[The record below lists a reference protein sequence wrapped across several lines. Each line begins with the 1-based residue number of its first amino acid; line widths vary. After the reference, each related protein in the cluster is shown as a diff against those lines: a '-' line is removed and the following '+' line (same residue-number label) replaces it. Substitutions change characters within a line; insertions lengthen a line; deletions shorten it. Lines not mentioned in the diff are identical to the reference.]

1 MAGRGRGEMD
11 PSACHINIL
20 LASDLIIIKQPIY
33 TVRHVMLV
41 NCTKKKK
48 KKNPTACN
56 IKPSNLMPT
65 PLGESLKFSSF
76 CLPSLFFLSWM
87 CLCHKSPASGFPFF
101 PSTSKR
107 HNLYLSGV
115 NGSQSKGG
123 GGRPATKARQTWTHF
138 GLIPRSSDT
147 DALSRPL
154 IQLHTTPFSLWMRRS
169 RLNVPPMQYQMI

>member
-20 LASDLIIIKQPIY
+20 LASDLIIIEQPIY

-48 KKNPTACN
+48 RKNPTACN

-101 PSTSKR
+101 PSTSKH
-107 HNLYLSGV
+107 HNLYLSEV
-115 NGSQSKGG
+115 NGSQSKDMDTF
-123 GGRPATKARQTWTHF
+123 RSHSQVFRYRRFVKAPHLAAHHTLQ
-138 GLIPRSSDT
+138 
-147 DALSRPL
+147 PL
-154 IQLHTTPFSLWMRRS
+154 DETQ
-169 RLNVPPMQYQMI
+169 QA

>member
-1 MAGRGRGEMD
+1 MAGRGREEMD

-48 KKNPTACN
+48 KNPTACN

-65 PLGESLKFSSF
+65 PLRESVKLSSF

-87 CLCHKSPASGFPFF
+87 CLCHKSPASGFLFSPPIPLLSFNFF
-101 PSTSKR
+101 LFFQWR
-107 HNLYLSGV
+107 
-115 NGSQSKGG
+115 
-123 GGRPATKARQTWTHF
+123 RR
-138 GLIPRSSDT
+138 
-147 DALSRPL
+147 ALQF
-154 IQLHTTPFSLWMRRS
+154 ICEWG
-169 RLNVPPMQYQMI
+169 